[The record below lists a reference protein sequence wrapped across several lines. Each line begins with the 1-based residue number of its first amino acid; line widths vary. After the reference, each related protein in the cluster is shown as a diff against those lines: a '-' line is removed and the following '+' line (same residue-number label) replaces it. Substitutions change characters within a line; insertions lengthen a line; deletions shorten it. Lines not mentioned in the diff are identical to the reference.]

1 MIQHIVWLKEDKYTM
16 RREKATTQIM
26 GVQPYVYKL
35 FKPRPILEAEG
46 VIGLNRFFYK
56 KVRKVRFLTFLI
68 I

>member
-46 VIGLNRFFYK
+46 VIGFFYK
-56 KVRKVRFLTFLI
+56 KVWKLRFSTFLI